1 MLPEMML
8 GKGWRVMGAARQ
20 RGKNLVGA
28 LPVSATFA
36 GMNRVYLAL
45 GSNEGDRQ
53 QWLRQAI
60 ELIGARC
67 GRVVRQSAVYETAA
81 WGKTDQADFLNMA
94 LLVVSPLEPLELL
107 ATTQQIEQEL
117 GRKREV
123 QWGARTL
130 DIDIL
135 FYNDLV
141 AALDGLTLPHP
152 FIAQRRFTLV
162 PLNEIAPE
170 LVHPAL
176 QKTIGTLL
184 AECPDPLEVVPVP
197 PGAGL

>member
-1 MLPEMML
+1 MML

-94 LLVVSPLEPLELL
+94 LLVVS
-107 ATTQQIEQEL
+107 
-117 GRKREV
+117 
-123 QWGARTL
+123 
-130 DIDIL
+130 
-135 FYNDLV
+135 
-141 AALDGLTLPHP
+141 ALDGLTLPHP